1 MAYTAIDD
9 PEAYFQTK
17 LYTGD
22 GNSTQAITL
31 DGSEDMQPDFVWIKN
46 RTDAHWHN
54 LNDSVRGVG
63 AGEVL
68 RSNNN
73 GAEGG
78 TSGHVSVIGSNG
90 FTVAEGSG
98 DAEEVNTSSDTYV
111 AWNWKESVTAGF
123 DIVLYTG
130 NETARTIAHS
140 LSAVPK
146 MIIAKDRDANDNWNI
161 YNATIGNDS
170 HLHLNVGN
178 AASGTSTYWQDT
190 TPTSSVFYIG
200 DGGEVNKSGNN
211 FIAYC
216 FADVQGYSK
225 FGSYTGNQDNDGPF
239 IYTGFRPAL
248 LICKQ
253 TTSVKNWFIKDNK
266 RLASFNPANGHL
278 YPNQTHAG
286 EDYADFDFLSNGI
299 KIRHNG
305 TDVNESGE
313 TYVYAAFAEA
323 PFVNSNGVPCNAR

>member
-1 MAYTAIDD
+1 MAYTAIND
-9 PEAYFQTK
+9 PELYFQTK

-68 RSNNN
+68 RTNNN

-78 TSGHVSVIGSNG
+78 TSGHVSVIGSDG

-170 HLHLNVGN
+170 HLHLNVNN

-216 FADVQGYSK
+216 FADVQGFSK
-225 FGSYTGNQDNDGPF
+225 FGSYTGNGNADGAF
-239 IYTGFRPAL
+239 VYTGFRPAFL
-248 LICKQ
+248 LTKRTNSTAQWQIL
-253 TTSVKNWFIKDNK
+253 DNK
-266 RLASFNPANGHL
+266 RDTFNVCG
-278 YPNQTHAG
+278 
-286 EDYADFDFLSNGI
+286 DYLKMDGADATTSNDVIDFVSNGF
-299 KIRHNG
+299 KHRSSLGSWNP
-305 TDVNESGE
+305 SGGSFI
-313 TYVYAAFAEA
+313 YMAFAEA
-323 PFVNSNGVPCNAR
+323 PFVNSKGVPANAR

>member
-1 MAYTAIDD
+1 MAAYTTVDN
-9 PEAYFQTK
+9 PELYFQTV
-17 LYTGD
+17 LWTGND
-22 GNSTQAITL
+22 TTATAIT
-31 DGSEDMQPDFVWIKN
+31 GVGFQPDMTWIKERSQVRSHVLFDVVRGATVQLN
-46 RTDAHWHN
+46 P
-54 LNDSVRGVG
+54 NDSASDATV
-63 AGEVL
+63 
-68 RSNNN
+68 
-73 GAEGG
+73 AE
-78 TSGHVSVIGSNG
+78 SLQSFDADG
-90 FTVAEGSG
+90 FTVG
-98 DAEEVNTSSDTYV
+98 DATSVNESGETYV
-111 AWNWKESVTAGF
+111 GWNWKESATAGF
-123 DIVLYTG
+123 DIVSFTG